1 MSLFRRWV
9 MASHFLM
16 SSKQIT
22 LDSVFI
28 ITMNLRE
35 GRSIRHCSFV
45 EVCLRQW
52 KKEDV
57 RLLLSLFVIARNV
70 KVHYDTISMAI
81 SRRRKKYLFLL
92 RSFNILSLRQ
102 IGTEPS
108 DNQYLV
114 VDIGLAAVPIIMI
127 GNCGPHH
134 ALIEQKPSRHLLSFI
149 PLFSV
154 ISYLF
159 FQALCYIGVWF
170 YLHSQPW

>member
-1 MSLFRRWV
+1 MG
-9 MASHFLM
+9 
-16 SSKQIT
+16 T
-22 LDSVFI
+22 LR
-28 ITMNLRE
+28 NLN
-35 GRSIRHCSFV
+35 IFQLYAIKLKNKSFV
-45 EVCLRQW
+45 PFCDKMPIFYIISNHNV
-52 KKEDV
+52 
-57 RLLLSLFVIARNV
+57 VIE
-70 KVHYDTISMAI
+70 I
-81 SRRRKKYLFLL
+81 
-92 RSFNILSLRQ
+92 Q

-134 ALIEQKPSRHLLSFI
+134 TLIKQKPSRHLLSFL

-170 YLHSQPW
+170 YLQAQPW